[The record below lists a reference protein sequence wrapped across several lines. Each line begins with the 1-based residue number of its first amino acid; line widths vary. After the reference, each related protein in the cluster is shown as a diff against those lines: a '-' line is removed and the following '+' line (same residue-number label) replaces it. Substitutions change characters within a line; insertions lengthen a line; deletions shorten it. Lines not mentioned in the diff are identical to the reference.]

1 LVSLTNNTLGWK
13 GLPGKNTPAYYE
25 HSKVTEEKSFV
36 ILSPGV
42 NVKKLFTF
50 VTVGEIKYGI
60 TVVQGLQA

>member
-1 LVSLTNNTLGWK
+1 MVSLTNIRLGWK
-13 GLPGKNTPAYYE
+13 RLPWKNTIAYYD

-42 NVKKLFTF
+42 NVMKLFTF

-60 TVVQGLQA
+60 TVVQGM